1 MWRGK
6 NDASKSKVKEAVKV
20 KKMTGRRLSFK
31 KCPYNADIQQSLCV
45 HFAPGI
51 MAWHIYVISFN
62 SVLITECVSTVIDNY
77 FHIINELTGSETVS
91 KLSHVT

>member
-1 MWRGK
+1 MMPAK
-6 NDASKSKVKEAVKV
+6 AKSKEAVKV
-20 KKMTGRRLSFK
+20 KKVTGRRLSFK
-31 KCPYNADIQQSLCV
+31 KCPYNADIQQSLSV
-45 HFAPGI
+45 HSVPGI
-51 MAWHIYVISFN
+51 MAGHICMISFN